1 MAVQKGELIVYQDLI
16 DFVLRNIKS
25 HCSNIDAFASN
36 VPVSLRNGSS
46 YVLASTPGG
55 NGTVTATGTVNDGL
69 LVTVSS
75 ATVKK
80 QLNDFLVARGIK
92 NKPDRVV
99 AFKDIMNFYNNIAS
113 FLATKLMFVS
123 NSFGSGTFIFYNSA
137 NTSFPSVNLDI
148 TSIDFTNPEVKTSIT
163 DLMNAI
169 NNVSNTHYAATTIVY
184 TCSSSSSSSCSS
196 SSSSSSCS
204 SSSSMFIAYMDI

>member
-1 MAVQKGELIVYQDLI
+1 MTIATNQVIVYQDLL
-16 DFVLRNIKS
+16 DFVLTNLKAK
-25 HCSNIDAFASN
+25 CSNIDTFASN

-46 YVLASTPGG
+46 YVLASTPVG
-55 NGTVTATGTVNDGL
+55 NGTVTATGTVNDSL
-69 LVTVSS
+69 LVTVPT
-75 ATVKK
+75 ATVEQ
-80 QLNDFLVARGIK
+80 QLNDFLIARGIK

-137 NTSFPSVNLDI
+137 NNSYPSVNLNVSDI
-148 TSIDFTNPEVKTSIT
+148 NFTNPEIKTSIT

>member
-1 MAVQKGELIVYQDLI
+1 MTIATNQVIVYQDLL
-16 DFVLRNIKS
+16 DFVLTNLKAK
-25 HCSNIDAFASN
+25 CSNIDTFASN

-46 YVLASTPGG
+46 YVLASTPVRK
-55 NGTVTATGTVNDGL
+55 GTVTATGTVNDSL
-69 LVTVSS
+69 LVTVPT
-75 ATVKK
+75 ATVEQ
-80 QLNDFLVARGIK
+80 QLNDFLIARGIK

-137 NTSFPSVNLDI
+137 NNSYPSVNLNVSDI
-148 TSIDFTNPEVKTSIT
+148 NFTNPEIKTSIT

>member
-1 MAVQKGELIVYQDLI
+1 MTIATNQVIVYQDLL
-16 DFVLRNIKS
+16 DFVLTNLKAK
-25 HCSNIDAFASN
+25 CSNIDTFASN

-55 NGTVTATGTVNDGL
+55 KGTVTATGTVNDSL
-69 LVTVSS
+69 LVTVPT
-75 ATVKK
+75 ATVEQ
-80 QLNDFLVARGIK
+80 QLNDFLIARGIK

-137 NTSFPSVNLDI
+137 NNSYPSVNLNVSDI
-148 TSIDFTNPEVKTSIT
+148 NFTNPEIKTSIT

>member
-1 MAVQKGELIVYQDLI
+1 MTIATNQVIVYQDLL
-16 DFVLRNIKS
+16 DFVLANLKAK
-25 HCSNIDAFASN
+25 CSNIDTFASN

-75 ATVKK
+75 ATVEQ

-196 SSSSSSCS
+196 SSS
-204 SSSSMFIAYMDI
+204 MFIAYMDI